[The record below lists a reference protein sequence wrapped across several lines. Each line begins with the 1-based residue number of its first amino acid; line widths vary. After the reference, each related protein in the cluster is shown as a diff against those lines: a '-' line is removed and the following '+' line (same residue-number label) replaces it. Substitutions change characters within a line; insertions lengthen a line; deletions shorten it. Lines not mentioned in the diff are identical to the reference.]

1 MSKGLGHREEYEK
14 ARKAAVNKIRCGMDL
29 KKSEIAANNGRWF
42 FTMTLPIDVF
52 DEIIELSEQYAV
64 KPSEIAET
72 FILKGL
78 NKGKS

>member
-1 MSKGLGHREEYEK
+1 MSKGLVHREEYEI
-14 ARKAAVNKIRCGMDL
+14 ARKKAEVKTRCGMDL

-42 FTMTLPIDVF
+42 FTITLPIDIF
-52 DEIIELSEQYAV
+52 DEVIELAEKYAV

-78 NKGKS
+78 NKTGQ